1 MKKIYTISLSIFL
14 SCLLIACQPSGN
26 SLDNYVAKEVNE
38 QENKSSN
45 LHYGISTSEKLAT
58 ELGEWVLENGG
69 SAADVLV
76 ASSFML
82 NVTESFGSGIGGSG
96 GALVYDSDTE
106 DYIFYDYMAQA
117 GSQDNQIGIPGQ
129 LDGLWQIH
137 QDHGKLPWEDL
148 IEPAITVAEEGFTI
162 GPKLSYKIATLGG
175 QVEQFE
181 NFIDGEGQPLATG
194 DRLIQSDLAES
205 FREIQANGITPFYEG
220 ELGRQVAE
228 AAGLNFEEFEAYQTR
243 KIDPI
248 ILDLGDHRLI
258 GAPAPFGSQ
267 MTLQMYRDMIDQGIR
282 PLEERPNRFLDIY
295 QRAYV
300 DARNDGSQTIADPL
314 FYDFNQED
322 YLAQSKVVSREKGP
336 SIARFE
342 EEPGS
347 TTHLSIVDQEG
358 MVISATQTLSNF
370 WGSRVQVGG
379 FFLNNS
385 NRNFS
390 DTGINSYEP
399 HKRARTTSSPII
411 VDKDSEKYAIG
422 SPGGGYI
429 PQVLAY
435 ILLQHEQFELDFDTL
450 LTQQRFLVNR
460 DGSIILDQSE
470 VNQEDEVITE
480 LINESGRNIIRER
493 KATFYGFGSISIAG
507 YDGED
512 YFAYGDVYRE
522 GYSLSN

>member
-1 MKKIYTISLSIFL
+1 MKKIFTIALSIFL

-26 SLDNYVAKEVNE
+26 SLDNYVDKEVNE

-69 SAADVLV
+69 TAADVLV

-82 NVTESFGSGIGGSG
+82 NVIESFGSGIGGSG
-96 GALVYDSDTE
+96 GALVYDPDTE

-228 AAGLNFEEFEAYQTR
+228 AAGLNFEEFEDYQTR
-243 KIDPI
+243 EMDPI
-248 ILDLGDHRLI
+248 ILELGDHRLI

-282 PLEERPNRFLDIY
+282 PLEERPNQFLDIY

-300 DARNDGSQTIADPL
+300 DARNDGSQTIADPS
-314 FYDFNQED
+314 FYDFDQED
-322 YLAQSKVVSREKGP
+322 YLAQSKVVSREERP
-336 SIARFE
+336 PIVQFE

-435 ILLQHEQFELDFDTL
+435 ILLQHEQFNKDFDNL

-480 LINESGRNIIRER
+480 LINGSGRNIIRER

>member
-1 MKKIYTISLSIFL
+1 
-14 SCLLIACQPSGN
+14 
-26 SLDNYVAKEVNE
+26 
-38 QENKSSN
+38 
-45 LHYGISTSEKLAT
+45 
-58 ELGEWVLENGG
+58 
-69 SAADVLV
+69 
-76 ASSFML
+76 
-82 NVTESFGSGIGGSG
+82 
-96 GALVYDSDTE
+96 
-106 DYIFYDYMAQA
+106 
-117 GSQDNQIGIPGQ
+117 
-129 LDGLWQIH
+129 
-137 QDHGKLPWEDL
+137 
-148 IEPAITVAEEGFTI
+148 
-162 GPKLSYKIATLGG
+162 
-175 QVEQFE
+175 
-181 NFIDGEGQPLATG
+181 
-194 DRLIQSDLAES
+194 
-205 FREIQANGITPFYEG
+205 
-220 ELGRQVAE
+220 
-228 AAGLNFEEFEAYQTR
+228 
-243 KIDPI
+243 
-248 ILDLGDHRLI
+248 
-258 GAPAPFGSQ
+258 
-267 MTLQMYRDMIDQGIR
+267 
-282 PLEERPNRFLDIY
+282 
-295 QRAYV
+295 
-300 DARNDGSQTIADPL
+300 
-314 FYDFNQED
+314 
-322 YLAQSKVVSREKGP
+322 
-336 SIARFE
+336 
-342 EEPGS
+342 
-347 TTHLSIVDQEG
+347 

-435 ILLQHEQFELDFDTL
+435 ILLQHEQFNKDFDNL

-480 LINESGRNIIRER
+480 LINGSGRNIIRER